1 MYKDFGKDELFSMF
15 FPCISAILYRISENY
30 KINIISFKI
39 VLIISMISA
48 AYLCFNRVIKL
59 MIDVA
64 INKNNFYDT
73 VFTIQDIRYKQVRN
87 GRYEVYIVKYNDAD
101 NNAHIKEIHSS
112 FSIKKWKIGD
122 EIKIKVSTIDP
133 DTIVIVFSDIAMAVI
148 MSIMG
153 IIFETILIIAYIHAH

>member
-30 KINIISFKI
+30 KINIISLEI

-59 MIDVA
+59 LIDVG

-73 VFTIQDIRYKQVRN
+73 VFTIQDIRKGEYKF
-87 GRYEVYIVKYNDAD
+87 YIVKYDDAD
-101 NNAHIKEIHSS
+101 NNPHIEEIHTS